1 MYSFTDSIS
10 YRLLTWQ
17 HPGKQC
23 LVGTASVYLG
33 ERPGKFRVLDIEEL
47 DINKIR
53 DIFQLN
59 KAGKL
64 QYNL

>member
-1 MYSFTDSIS
+1 VSELPQFI
-10 YRLLTWQ
+10 W
-17 HPGKQC
+17 
-23 LVGTASVYLG
+23 A

-47 DINKIR
+47 DINEIH

-64 QYNL
+64 QHNL

>member
-1 MYSFTDSIS
+1 MPIAEQ
-10 YRLLTWQ
+10 RANLLATTLQ
-17 HPGKQC
+17 
-23 LVGTASVYLG
+23 LASNAVSELPQFIWA

-47 DINKIR
+47 DINEIH